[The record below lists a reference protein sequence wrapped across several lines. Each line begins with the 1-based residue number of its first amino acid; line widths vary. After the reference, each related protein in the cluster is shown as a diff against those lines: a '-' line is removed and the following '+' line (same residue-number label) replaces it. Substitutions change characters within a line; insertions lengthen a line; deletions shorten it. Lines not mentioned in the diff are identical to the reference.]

1 MLAPPGV
8 CRHSQGMRLL
18 PFLLKYL
25 LFCLAVMA
33 GIVGAALLLV
43 SCTVVKDPDTGV
55 AVLTTPADSQY
66 QRLTTARVS
75 YESWDQKHSP
85 VIRATGNSI
94 GNMVS
99 GIITAWRAPQL
110 LKAF

>member
-1 MLAPPGV
+1 
-8 CRHSQGMRLL
+8 MRLL

-75 YESWDQKHSP
+75 YESWGQSHSA
-85 VIRATGNSI
+85 VIRSAANGI
-94 GNMVS
+94 GNAAA
-99 GIITAWRAPQL
+99 GIITAGKVPTIL
-110 LKAF
+110 ETF